1 MFLQNMQNKF
11 PKDETIKRWFSKIG
25 KKQFEKE
32 IDKRL
37 EFIEEDY
44 SKKKNKLLYIKE
56 RLEHI

>member
-1 MFLQNMQNKF
+1 MQNKF

-44 SKKKNKLLYIKE
+44 NKKKNKLLYIKE